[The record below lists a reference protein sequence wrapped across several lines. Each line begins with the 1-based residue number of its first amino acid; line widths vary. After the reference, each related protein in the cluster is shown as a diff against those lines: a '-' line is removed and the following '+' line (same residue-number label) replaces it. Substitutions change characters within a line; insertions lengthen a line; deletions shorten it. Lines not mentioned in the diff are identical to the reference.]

1 LPVNVSVCAPVHSW
15 CATKYG
21 EIVAS
26 DARRYD
32 SCELADAPD
41 PDRTVPFASSP
52 FMRLTQFTD
61 NALRCLTFLAL
72 SDDELKTARDIA
84 TRMGMSADH
93 LVKVIQRLTQLGYVE
108 TTRGWKGGVRL
119 ARPADTIV
127 VGEVV
132 RQTEQSFALVACF
145 DADGDACPI
154 APACALAPALDEAL
168 QAFLAVLDRYTLADL
183 TRERRRL
190 RALIAD

>member
-1 LPVNVSVCAPVHSW
+1 M
-15 CATKYG
+15 
-21 EIVAS
+21 S
-26 DARRYD
+26 DGRHDDPRK
-32 SCELADAPD
+32 LVGAPD
-41 PDRTVPFASSP
+41 PDRTVPLASSP

-72 SDDELKTARDIA
+72 SDDERRTARDISA
-84 TRMGMSADH
+84 RMGMSADH

-119 ARPADTIV
+119 ARSPDTIV

-132 RQTEQSFALVACF
+132 RQTEQNFALVACF

-168 QAFLAVLDRYTLADL
+168 QAFLAVLDRFTLADL

-190 RALIAD
+190 RALIAE

>member
-1 LPVNVSVCAPVHSW
+1 
-15 CATKYG
+15 
-21 EIVAS
+21 
-26 DARRYD
+26 
-32 SCELADAPD
+32 
-41 PDRTVPFASSP
+41 
-52 FMRLTQFTD
+52 MRLTQFTD

-72 SDDELKTARDIA
+72 STDELNTARDIA

-93 LVKVIQRLTQLGYVE
+93 LVKVVQRLTQLGYVE
-108 TTRGWKGGVRL
+108 TIRGWKGGVRL
-119 ARPADTIV
+119 ARSPESIV

-145 DADGDACPI
+145 EAGDSMCPI
-154 APACALAPALDEAL
+154 APACGLAPALDEAL

-190 RALIAD
+190 RELIAE